1 MARSPLRRSPRLCL
15 GHGTRRG
22 DGVHPGRRG
31 GAAGTRAP
39 GSGIRAR
46 GSVALGI
53 MATFVKATQAYQQG
67 QRTLPRR
74 YYVDPAIYAEE
85 QERVFAQRWVC
96 VGRGAELAAPG
107 GYVLRSIAGAGGS
120 VV

>member
-1 MARSPLRRSPRLCL
+1 PGAGGWLSDAGLRSV
-15 GHGTRRG
+15 
-22 DGVHPGRRG
+22 GV
-31 GAAGTRAP
+31 
-39 GSGIRAR
+39 
-46 GSVALGI
+46 

-96 VGRGAELAAPG
+96 VGRAAELAAPG
-107 GYVLRSIAGAGGS
+107 DYVLRSIAGES
-120 VV
+120 VIVVRGPDGAVRAFYNV